1 MKVIDRK
8 GVLWQSLL
16 EESLY
21 KIFMTTQILKHIS
34 QSMTFDL

>member
-8 GVLWQSLL
+8 GVLWQGLL

-21 KIFMTTQILKHIS
+21 RIFLTTQILKHIS